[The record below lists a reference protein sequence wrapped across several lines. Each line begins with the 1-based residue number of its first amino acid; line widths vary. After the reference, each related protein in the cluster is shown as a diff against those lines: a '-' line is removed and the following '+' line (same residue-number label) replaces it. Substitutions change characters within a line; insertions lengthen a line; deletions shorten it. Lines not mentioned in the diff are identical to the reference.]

1 MHMNAGSTLT
11 RRRSLQALATAL
23 LTPFVASF
31 RSGATAQTP
40 AVITKRLPEARSTTM
55 GMITVGKEN
64 STSIDLYY
72 EDHGEGTPVV
82 LIHGWPLS
90 GAAWE
95 KQTAALLK
103 AGHRVITYD
112 RRGFG
117 RSSKPAVGYN
127 YDTFAADLE
136 VILKTLDLRDVALVG
151 FSMGTGEVTRY
162 IGTYGT
168 DRVRKAVLI
177 GTLGPY
183 LVKAPDNGEGVDPSV
198 FEGLKNAIRADRP
211 ATVFDFLKNFYNYD
225 VNGGKLVSDRVL
237 EDNWNVAAGASA
249 IGTLQCVDAWVEDF
263 RKDIEKNTVPTLI
276 IHGDADRILPPDATS
291 RRQAKMIK
299 HITFAEIAGGPHGLC
314 WTHAARVNA
323 ELVPFVA

>member
-1 MHMNAGSTLT
+1 
-11 RRRSLQALATAL
+11 
-23 LTPFVASF
+23 
-31 RSGATAQTP
+31 
-40 AVITKRLPEARSTTM
+40 M
-55 GMITVGKEN
+55 GTITVGKEN

-72 EDHGEGTPVV
+72 EDHGAGTPVV

-95 KQTAALLK
+95 KQTVALLK

-117 RSSKPAVGYN
+117 RSSKPTVGYN
-127 YDTFAADLE
+127 YDTFAADLD
-136 VILKTLDLRDVALVG
+136 VVLKTLDLRDVALVG

-162 IGTYGT
+162 IGNYGT

-183 LVKAPDNGEGVDPSV
+183 LVKAPDNVEGVDPSV
-198 FEGLKNAIRADRP
+198 FEGLKNAIRADRA

-263 RKDIEKNTVPTLI
+263 RKDITKNTVPTLI

-299 HITFAEIAGGPHGLC
+299 HVRFAEIAGGPHGLC
-314 WTHAARVNA
+314 WTHADRVNA